1 MQLRYQELTD
11 KQRAEARAMFLDAGS
26 GRDDY
31 WYVTSYTGGIL
42 CRNSNSGE
50 EDPDYGIQG

>member
-1 MQLRYQELTD
+1 
-11 KQRAEARAMFLDAGS
+11 MFLDAGS